1 MPSVSL
7 TGIASTA
14 TVGAISANATL
25 LIVGQTQFIY
35 TMPQVTRVR
44 YAANTMFVRDPLHN
58 YPMDRADFRL
68 VQGVTNEIYVYI
80 ADLAMIAMT
89 GDFVITFTDGDV
101 VLSKTLLLDDLTKGR
116 YLFTLTPD
124 DVAKLPLGVVRWS
137 ITVSRIGSSV
147 LLLTDRDTPYS
158 IAFVSENPVPPTFD
172 RVLVWDDFFPLTG
185 DGYYYCSAL
194 LGAAQQS
201 FVYGT
206 QSFTL
211 SMTAFTGTVRIDAT
225 LSPQPNSSA
234 SSEDWFAVD
243 SADYDAFTG
252 DHDRTVDG
260 NYVWVRLAV
269 LPTAGSLDQV
279 QYTV

>member
-1 MPSVSL
+1 MPSVAL
-7 TGIASTA
+7 TGVGART
-14 TVGAISANATL
+14 TVGATNTSSTL

-35 TMPQVTRVR
+35 AMPQVTRVR

-101 VLSKTLLLDDLTKGR
+101 VLRKTLLLDDLTKGR

-124 DVAKLPLGVVRWS
+124 DMAKLPLGVVRWS
-137 ITVSRIGSSV
+137 ITVSRIDGSGV

-158 IAFVSENPVPPTFD
+158 VAFVSESPIPPLFD
-172 RVLVWDDFFPLTG
+172 RVLVWDDFFPLT
-185 DGYYYCSAL
+185 DGYYYSSAL
-194 LGAAQQS
+194 IGAAQQS

-211 SMTAFTGTVRIDAT
+211 SMTDFTGIVRLDGT
-225 LSPQPNSSA
+225 LSAQPNSSA
-234 SSEDWFAVD
+234 SSEDWVEVD
-243 SADYDAFTG
+243 SVLYEAFTG
-252 DHDRTVDG
+252 DDEWTVDG

-269 LPTAGSLDQV
+269 TPLAGTLDQV